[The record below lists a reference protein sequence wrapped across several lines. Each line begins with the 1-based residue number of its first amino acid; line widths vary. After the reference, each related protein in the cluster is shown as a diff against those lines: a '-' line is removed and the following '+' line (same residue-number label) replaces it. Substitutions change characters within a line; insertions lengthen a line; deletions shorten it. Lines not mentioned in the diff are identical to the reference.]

1 MLKLDTVIRNW
12 ILMSGRL
19 ESMQMQALRVHT
31 KTRKRAK
38 LSAALRNYCCDA
50 FYRSRQRSRGSG
62 EGGTCRDTWG
72 RTPNT
77 STRLSAAATTSAP
90 RSPCWRAAAPKR
102 AAARPPATMIC
113 PAYDW
118 PKLRRRHPRCTK
130 HPHANH
136 WAEKRKCTFETDTH
150 SPHLHIHC
158 RKTCCLKESDE
169 EA

>member
-1 MLKLDTVIRNW
+1 MSRRLKSV
-12 ILMSGRL
+12 
-19 ESMQMQALRVHT
+19 QMQPLRAHT
-31 KTRKRAK
+31 KKRKHAK
-38 LSAALRNYCCDA
+38 LFNYLINWNYCCDA

-77 STRLSAAATTSAP
+77 SIRLSAAATTSAP

-113 PAYDW
+113 PAYDRA
-118 PKLRRRHPRCTK
+118 KLRRRHPRCTK
-130 HPHANH
+130 HSHANH
-136 WAEKRKCTFETDTH
+136 WAEKRKCKFETDTH

-158 RKTCCLKESDE
+158 LKMCCLKESDE
-169 EA
+169 EASCDHIRRWRSL